1 MQEKHTTRTT
11 SQPQRQAQY
20 RATAQAACLSR
31 ADLADE
37 CCSLGLYGVAPVSP
51 AWELNQKAAK
61 QQARRRGLA
70 CLVAPAEVL
79 AAQEGWAPDGMW
91 TAGKYG
97 GPRSGPAALIRKGQF
112 CGSSTSPDEHV
123 RLLAFCFWLLVLHS
137 DLCQVFLYHVYRQ
150 RLDSALSGVLTAS
163 SWLSGGLD

>member
-1 MQEKHTTRTT
+1 MQENTPPP
-11 SQPQRQAQY
+11 QPQRPAHLGNIAQQ
-20 RATAQAACLSR
+20 RQAACLSR

-61 QQARRRGLA
+61 QLARRRGLA

-91 TAGKYG
+91 TAGQYG

-137 DLCQVFLYHVYRQ
+137 DLCQVFLYTVCTQ